1 MDRKIRAFLLVGS
14 FFFCL
19 CCIAGCSRT
28 GEDTEALIILE
39 QEQNE
44 EESQYTFA
52 AVTRDD
58 IQVVKKIECVYQQ
71 ADDRELCFE
80 VSGKKIEA
88 VYVEEGDKVLKGQVV
103 AELSLGD
110 VDERLAEAQYQL
122 ERNQLLLEQTK
133 EDASLAIKNMEN
145 LTDVSALTKE
155 EKQNYEDSISALKQN
170 YEYQM
175 EDYQDAIAVWKQK
188 LSDLQMEKGQQYLL
202 ADMDGTVAYVK
213 ENLEGTYSVADE
225 CVVTIMDV
233 TQCTFCSE
241 QVEFA
246 DYFVEDQPVEIQI
259 SGQSD
264 PCVVIPYKMDSWDGM
279 MQFVFAD
286 QSENQSMSVGTLG
299 NISLVV
305 EEQKQVLTLPAN
317 AVHEADNKS
326 YVYVIGENEIWE
338 TKWVTIGLKG
348 KEKVEIKEGLSE
360 GDMVILK

>member
-1 MDRKIRAFLLVGS
+1 MNRKIQALLLVGS
-14 FFFCL
+14 ISFCL
-19 CCIAGCSRT
+19 CGMAGCNRT
-28 GEDTEALIILE
+28 SEDTEALIILE

-58 IQVVKKIECVYQQ
+58 IQVVKQIECVYQQ
-71 ADDRELCFE
+71 ADDRELCFA

-88 VYVEEGDKVLKGQVV
+88 VYVEEGDRVQKGQIL

-202 ADMDGTVAYVK
+202 ADMDGTVAHVK

-264 PCVVIPYKMDSWDGM
+264 PCLVVPYKKDSWNEM

-286 QSENQSMSVGTLG
+286 ESENQNMSVGTLG
-299 NISLVV
+299 NISLIV
-305 EEQKQVLTLPAN
+305 EEKKQVLTLPAN
-317 AVHEADNKS
+317 AVHEADEKS
-326 YVYVIGENEIWE
+326 YVYVVGENDIWE

>member
-1 MDRKIRAFLLVGS
+1 MDRKIRALLLVGS
-14 FFFCL
+14 TFFCL
-19 CCIAGCSRT
+19 CGFTGCRQ
-28 GEDTEALIILE
+28 TESDSEELIILE

-44 EESQYTFA
+44 DESGYSFA
-52 AVTRDD
+52 TVTVDD
-58 IQVVKKIECVYQQ
+58 IQVVQKIECVYQQ
-71 ADDRELCFE
+71 ADDKELCFE
-80 VSGKKIEA
+80 VSGKKIEKIN
-88 VYVEEGDKVLKGQVV
+88 VVEGDRVQKGQIL

-155 EKQNYEDSISALKQN
+155 EKQNYEDSLLALKQN

-233 TQCTFCSE
+233 TQCTFCSD

-264 PCVVIPYKMDSWDGM
+264 PCLVVPYKKDSWNEM

-286 QSENQSMSVGTLG
+286 ESENQNMSVGTLG
-299 NISLVV
+299 NISLIV
-305 EEQKQVLTLPAN
+305 EEKKQVLTLPAN

>member
-1 MDRKIRAFLLVGS
+1 MDRKIRALLLVGS
-14 FFFCL
+14 ISFCL
-19 CCIAGCSRT
+19 CGMAGCNRT
-28 GEDTEALIILE
+28 SEDTEALIILE

-58 IQVVKKIECVYQQ
+58 IQVVKQIECVYQQ
-71 ADDRELCFE
+71 ADDRELCFA

-88 VYVEEGDKVLKGQVV
+88 VYVEEGDRVQKGQIL

-110 VDERLAEAQYQL
+110 VDERLEEAQYQL

-155 EKQNYEDSISALKQN
+155 EKEKHEDSISALKQN

-233 TQCTFCSE
+233 TQCTFCSD

-264 PCVVIPYKMDSWDGM
+264 PCLVVPYKKDSWNEM

-286 QSENQSMSVGTLG
+286 ESENQNMSVGTLG
-299 NISLVV
+299 NISLIV
-305 EEQKQVLTLPAN
+305 EEKKQVLTLPAN
-317 AVHEADNKS
+317 AVHEADEKS
-326 YVYVIGENEIWE
+326 YVYVVGENDIWE

>member
-1 MDRKIRAFLLVGS
+1 MNRKIQALLLVGS
-14 FFFCL
+14 ISFCL
-19 CCIAGCSRT
+19 CGMAGCNRT
-28 GEDTEALIILE
+28 SEDTEALIILE

-58 IQVVKKIECVYQQ
+58 IQVVKQIECVYQQ

-88 VYVEEGDKVLKGQVV
+88 VYVEEGDRVQKGQIL

-264 PCVVIPYKMDSWDGM
+264 PCLVVPYKKDSWNEM

-286 QSENQSMSVGTLG
+286 ESENQNMSVGTLG
-299 NISLVV
+299 NISLIV
-305 EEQKQVLTLPAN
+305 EEKKQVLTLPAN
-317 AVHEADNKS
+317 AVHEADEKS
-326 YVYVIGENEIWE
+326 YVYVVGENDIWE